1 MTLHFQYCHFNYFY
15 QILHMILHC
24 KYTVGTILLYLTTR
38 TLNLTLLS
46 YCYIQVQIIKVE
58 KRVNE
63 IVNRLNKT
71 KEEKFPNLRE
81 EREER
86 DRLERED
93 GKQKLREQVKHY
105 FMINWYVQCIVILM
119 NTAVFFQFCSFLRYK
134 RCLIIFCYLHKLE
147 TEGKRRREKK
157 KRRSCIEVIFSFNH
171 YGQDLKLLT

>member
-1 MTLHFQYCHFNYFY
+1 
-15 QILHMILHC
+15 MILHC
-24 KYTVGTILLYLTTR
+24 KYTVGTILKYLTTQ

-46 YCYIQVQIIKVE
+46 YCYIQVRIIKVE

-105 FMINWYVQCIVILM
+105 FMIN
-119 NTAVFFQFCSFLRYK
+119 
-134 RCLIIFCYLHKLE
+134 
-147 TEGKRRREKK
+147 
-157 KRRSCIEVIFSFNH
+157 
-171 YGQDLKLLT
+171 

>member
-1 MTLHFQYCHFNYFY
+1 M
-15 QILHMILHC
+15 
-24 KYTVGTILLYLTTR
+24 
-38 TLNLTLLS
+38 
-46 YCYIQVQIIKVE
+46 QIIKVE

-105 FMINWYVQCIVILM
+105 FMIN
-119 NTAVFFQFCSFLRYK
+119 
-134 RCLIIFCYLHKLE
+134 
-147 TEGKRRREKK
+147 
-157 KRRSCIEVIFSFNH
+157 
-171 YGQDLKLLT
+171 